1 MMHGQPNIK
10 ICYKVASC
18 WLFLLIHSTMRGSM
32 NIKLIVRI
40 AVVLF
45 GCDTVK
51 FGRRLRTSPC
61 LHGAWTYVH
70 HAALVVREVCE
81 L

>member
-1 MMHGQPNIK
+1 MTQYGRLSQILVFGFQNLM
-10 ICYKVASC
+10 
-18 WLFLLIHSTMRGSM
+18 
-32 NIKLIVRI
+32 KLIVRI

-51 FGRRLRTSPC
+51 FGRRLRTSRC
-61 LHGAWTYVH
+61 LHGACTYVH
-70 HAALVVREVCE
+70 HDVLVVREVCE